1 MSFVGDL
8 FGGGGDAGDAAK
20 DAANIQADA
29 QREALDYLK
38 ETERMPQQYRE
49 GALGMLGNEYGMVM
63 GEDGNLVP
71 DGSSMYQRALDSPFY
86 QHGLQQGSEEVM
98 RNAAMTGGLRSGNTQ
113 SALANNAYNMYGMSY
128 DRQLAGVNAMAQLP
142 SLAPAIAGG
151 ISGIGSTLAQ
161 GEMAAGQAGQQGQQN
176 MMGNLMGMAG
186 MGMMGYGIFA

>member
-1 MSFVGDL
+1 MGGM
-8 FGGGGDAGDAAK
+8 FGGGGDDAGDAAK
-20 DAANIQADA
+20 DAARIQADA

-49 GALGMLGNEYGMVM
+49 GALGMLGNEYGLVM
-63 GEDGNLVP
+63 DEEGNLVP

-86 QHGLQQGSEEVM
+86 QHGLQQGEESIA
-98 RNAAMTGGLRSGNTQ
+98 RNAMATGGLRSGNMQ
-113 SALANNAYNMYGMSY
+113 SALADNAYNLYGQSY
-128 DRQLAGVNAMAQLP
+128 NQQLGGVNAMAQLP

-186 MGMMGYGIFA
+186 MGMMGYGMFA